1 MGPVP
6 RAVSLPATTER
17 GTRVTSR
24 IDILHDRVPG
34 RLRLGLAALAGRRA
48 LGRRL
53 ATLLQA
59 EALIHAVEVRAHT
72 GSVVIRH
79 APDAAR
85 AAVLDLVRDA
95 LARARAGH
103 GASDAPAQ
111 PQNARDTPGEAW
123 HALAADAAL
132 ARLDGDAE
140 TGLSNDEA
148 ARRLATRGANML
160 PQEEARP
167 GVALLADQFRSLPVA
182 LLAGSSAVSLA
193 TGGITDAVAT
203 LSVVAVNGVLGYVTE
218 GQAERAIHALMDTS
232 SQPAR
237 VIRDGA
243 PRDIRAANIVPGDIC
258 LWRAGEQVTA
268 DARLIAADRLKV
280 DESALTGETIPV
292 AKSANAVAEV
302 QAPIGARPGMLH
314 AGTIIAEGSARGL
327 AVATGRHTE
336 AARIAL
342 LSQTASRPRAPVEE
356 ELDRL
361 GANLVKGALAACT
374 LFLGIGLARGIP
386 LSAVL
391 RDALALAVAS
401 VPEGLPVVAT
411 TTMALGLRRMAKRGI
426 LVRWIDAVESLGAMQ
441 VICLDK
447 TGTLTQN
454 RMCVVAAMAGLEEVA
469 PDDAALE
476 PMRIAAALNSDA
488 ATGPDG
494 ANGSSATEH
503 ALLDF
508 AIAGGLDAAALRAG
522 RPRKSTIERAPGRP
536 YMVTAHAGDG
546 PGTFVKG
553 APEAVLAMCSH
564 RIVNGRRRKLTEA
577 DRATILAGNDAV
589 AARPARVIAFAQGR
603 DRAATETPAG
613 LTWLGLVGM
622 VDPLRPGAKPFIAAM
637 QRAGLSPVIITG
649 DQAATAGALAREL
662 DLGQGGPVRIID
674 SAGIADLDPA
684 LLAAMVAETQVF
696 ARVSA
701 QDKLAIVQALQ
712 ASGRVVGM
720 TGDGVNDGP
729 ALKAANVGI
738 AMGASGTDLARDVA
752 NVVIRD
758 DDLETLVDAIGQG
771 RAVYRNI
778 RRALEFLITTNL
790 SEIVLE
796 IAEAAHGP
804 GEIETPMELLWINLV
819 TDVLPGLGLALAD
832 PDPDAMARP
841 PRPQDEP
848 IVTRADIKRMGL
860 DGGTIAASALA
871 AHFFALA
878 RHGPGPV
885 TRSTT
890 YLALSLGQL
899 LYTLVCQRRDIRK
912 LEPGRLL
919 ENRALDAT
927 VLASAALAVLPY
939 GVPPL
944 ARLLGIGR
952 IGRAETA
959 VALIAAMA
967 PAALVLARRGVVLEL
982 DSLEAGSCE
991 TSS

>member
-1 MGPVP
+1 M
-6 RAVSLPATTER
+6 TIE
-17 GTRVTSR
+17 
-24 IDILHDRVPG
+24 ILHDRVPG
-34 RLRLGLAALAGRRA
+34 RLRLGVAGLRARPALAGRLA
-48 LGRRL
+48 RL
-53 ATLLQA
+53 LAAERELL
-59 EALIHAVEVRAHT
+59 HAVEVRVHS
-72 GSVVIRH
+72 GSVLLRH
-79 APDAAR
+79 APGAAREAVLEAVHAALSAAR
-85 AAVLDLVRDA
+85 AGQDA
-95 LARARAGH
+95 
-103 GASDAPAQ
+103 APA
-111 PQNARDTPGEAW
+111 PERDRPAPAGESW
-123 HALAADAAL
+123 HATAL
-132 ARLDGDAE
+132 PEALDRLGTDGTA
-140 TGLSNDEA
+140 GLSAAEA
-148 ARRLATRGANML
+148 AKRLKSGGANVL

-167 GVALLADQFRSLPVA
+167 AAALLADQFRSLPVA
-182 LLAGSSAVSLA
+182 LLAGSSVVSLA
-193 TGGITDAVAT
+193 TGGVTDAVAT
-203 LSVVAVNGVLGYVTE
+203 LSVVAINGVLGFVTE
-218 GQAERAIHALMDTS
+218 GQAERAIHSLMDTS
-232 SQPAR
+232 QQTVR
-237 VIRDGA
+237 VVRDGA
-243 PRDIRAANIVPGDIC
+243 EVDLRAAEIVPGDLC

-268 DARLIAADRLKV
+268 DARLVSAEKLKV
-280 DESALTGETIPV
+280 DESALTGETLPV
-292 AKSANAVAEV
+292 AKSADSVAEL

-314 AGTIIAEGSARGL
+314 AGTIVAEGRARAV

-361 GANLVKGALAACT
+361 GAVLVKGALAACA
-374 LFLGIGLARGIP
+374 LFLGIGLARGMP

-391 RDALALAVAS
+391 RDALALAVAA

-411 TTMALGLRRMAKRGI
+411 STMALGLRRMAKRGI
-426 LVRWIDAVESLGAMQ
+426 LVRRIDAVESLGAMQ

-454 RMCVVAAMAGLEEVA
+454 RMTVTAAVAGTAEV
-469 PDDAALE
+469 E
-476 PMRIAAALNSDA
+476 PGDPVLARLLAAAALNNDA
-488 ATGPDG
+488 GIAEG
-494 ANGSSATEH
+494 AAAGSSATER

-508 AIAGGLDAAALRAG
+508 ALAGGVDVAALRAR
-522 RPRKSTIERAPGRP
+522 RPRKGLVERAPGRP
-536 YMVTAHAGDG
+536 YMVTAQGGKG
-546 PGTFVKG
+546 PGSYVKG
-553 APEAVLAMCSH
+553 APEQVLAMCSH
-564 RIVNGRRRKLTEA
+564 LRDGTRRRALTEA
-577 DRATILAGNDAV
+577 DRAEILRLNDAT
-589 AARPARVIAFAQGR
+589 AARPARVIAFAEGTK
-603 DRAATETPAG
+603 AEAEEAPEG

-662 DLGQGGPVRIID
+662 DLGRGGPVRIID

-684 LLAAMVAETQVF
+684 LLAAMVEDTQVF

-712 ASGRVVGM
+712 ATGRVVGM

-778 RRALEFLITTNL
+778 RRALEFLVTTNL
-790 SEIVLE
+790 SEIILE
-796 IAEAAHGP
+796 IVEAAHGP

-832 PDPDAMARP
+832 PDPDAMDRP
-841 PRPQDEP
+841 PRPQGEP
-848 IVTRADIKRMGL
+848 IVTQGDMKRMGL

-878 RHGPGPV
+878 RHGPGPM

-912 LEPGRLL
+912 LDPARLF
-919 ENRALDAT
+919 ENRALDLT
-927 VLASAALAVLPY
+927 VLASAGLAVLPY
-939 GVPPL
+939 GEPAL
-944 ARLLGIGR
+944 ARLLGIAR

-959 VALIAAMA
+959 VALLAAAA

-982 DSLEAGSCE
+982 EHLEAGRCGPSC
-991 TSS
+991 

>member
-1 MGPVP
+1 MT
-6 RAVSLPATTER
+6 A
-17 GTRVTSR
+17 R

-34 RLRLGLAALAGRRA
+34 RLRLSIAGLVGRRA
-48 LGRRL
+48 LAARL
-53 ATLLQA
+53 AARLQA
-59 EALIHAVEVRAHT
+59 ERLIHAVEVRAHT
-72 GSVVIRH
+72 GSVLIRH
-79 APDAAR
+79 APEAAREAVLAAVHAALAAAR
-85 AAVLDLVRDA
+85 ASAAPPPADGPGPAVA
-95 LARARAGH
+95 Q
-103 GASDAPAQ
+103 APPEA
-111 PQNARDTPGEAW
+111 AW
-123 HALAADAAL
+123 HALEAEEAL
-132 ARLDGDAE
+132 ERLG
-140 TGLSNDEA
+140 GHA
-148 ARRLATRGANML
+148 ARGLDSAEAERRLRAHGPNTL
-160 PQEEARP
+160 PQEETRP
-167 GVALLADQFRSLPVA
+167 ALALFADQFRSLPVA
-182 LLAGSSAVSLA
+182 LLAGSSVVSLA
-193 TGGITDAVAT
+193 SGGVTDAVAT
-203 LSVVAVNGVLGYVTE
+203 LTVVAINGVLGYVTE

-232 SQPAR
+232 GQSVR

-243 PRDIRAANIVPGDIC
+243 TAEIRAAAIVPGDIC
-258 LWRAGEQVTA
+258 DWRAGEQVTA
-268 DARLIAADRLKV
+268 DARLLADHRLRV
-280 DESALTGETIPV
+280 DESALTGETLPV
-292 AKSANAVAEV
+292 AKSAAGLAAPG
-302 QAPIGARPGMLH
+302 APIGERPAMLH
-314 AGTIIAEGSARGL
+314 AGTIVAEGRATGL

-342 LSQTASRPRAPVEE
+342 LSQTANRPRAPVED

-361 GANLVKGALAACT
+361 GTVLVKGALAACG
-374 LFLGIGLARGIP
+374 LFFGIGFARGIP
-386 LSAVL
+386 LAAVL
-391 RDALALAVAS
+391 RDALALAVAA

-426 LVRWIDAVESLGAMQ
+426 LVRRIDAVESLGAMQ

-454 RMCVVAAMAGLEEVA
+454 RMAVIAAVAGLEEA
-469 PDDAALE
+469 DPDDPALG
-476 PMRIAAALNSDA
+476 RLRAVAALNNDSGPEA
-488 ATGPDG
+488 A
-494 ANGSSATEH
+494 GSSATER
-503 ALLDF
+503 ALVDF
-508 AIAGGLDAAALRAG
+508 ARAGGLDVAGLRAD
-522 RPRKSTIERAPGRP
+522 RPRKATVERGPGRP
-536 YMVTAHAGDG
+536 WMLTTHAGDG
-546 PGTFVKG
+546 PGTLVKG

-564 RIVNGRRRKLTEA
+564 RLANGRRRRLTQA
-577 DRATILAGNDAV
+577 DRDHILGLNDAV
-589 AARPARVIAFAQGR
+589 AARPARVIAFAEGKGR
-603 DRAATETPAG
+603 TASDAPEG

-622 VDPLRPGAKPFIAAM
+622 VDPLRPGARPFVAAL
-637 QRAGLSPVIITG
+637 QRAGLTPVIITG

-684 LLAAMVAETQVF
+684 LLAAMVEETQVF

-701 QDKLAIVQALQ
+701 QDKLAIVQAIQ

-758 DDLETLVDAIGQG
+758 DDLETLVDAIAQG

-778 RRALEFLITTNL
+778 RRALEFLVTTNL

-841 PRPQDEP
+841 PRPRDEP
-848 IVTRADIKRMGL
+848 IVTKADMRRMGL

-899 LYTLVCQRRDIRK
+899 LYTLMCQRRDIRR

-927 VLASAALAVLPY
+927 VLTSAGLAVLPY
-939 GVPPL
+939 AVPPL
-944 ARLLGIGR
+944 ARLLGISR
-952 IGRAETA
+952 LGRAETA
-959 VALIAAMA
+959 VALIAAVT
-967 PAALVLARRGVVLEL
+967 PAAAVLARRGVVLEL
-982 DSLEAGSCE
+982 DTWEAGSCA